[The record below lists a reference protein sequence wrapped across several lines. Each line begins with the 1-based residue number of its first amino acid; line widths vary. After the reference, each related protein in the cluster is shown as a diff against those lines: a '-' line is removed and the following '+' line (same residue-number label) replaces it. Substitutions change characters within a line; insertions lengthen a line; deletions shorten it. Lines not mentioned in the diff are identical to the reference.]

1 MNVLFVGGSDP
12 SGVSGVQ
19 RDARVAWS
27 MGVHPLSVITA
38 VTAQSTSEFA
48 GVQPV
53 PQMMVRQQL
62 DAVLSDFEVSAVKV
76 GMLWS
81 AVIAGTVADS
91 LRDVNA
97 PIVLDPVVR
106 STTGGALLEDS
117 ARQTI
122 LERVVPLAGMVTPN
136 AYEAGYLTGI
146 DVCDVDA
153 ARAAARRICEMGAA
167 AVVTGVASGDE
178 VVDVLYDGR
187 FRDMGGRRLDSGHRG
202 GGCTFS
208 AIIACHMA
216 AGRSAAEATTLARDA
231 VRGSILESTSPGAGR
246 RVAADPRGSELVL
259 AIDELAAISHMAD
272 LIPECQT
279 NFVHAA
285 PDSAS
290 PDQVLGIEGRMVRAG
305 NSVVRTGMVV
315 PGGSRHVASA
325 VCAVRARFPE
335 LLSAAN
341 IRYSTSI
348 VSAMV
353 REGFVVAFYDR
364 GLEPPNVKESGSSVA
379 WGVSEA
385 ASASEAAPDAV
396 CHRGDFGKE
405 PMTIIFG
412 ADPGEVVSKIRRISD
427 RMRRAPE
434 NSPPS

>member
-1 MNVLFVGGSDP
+1 
-12 SGVSGVQ
+12 VQ